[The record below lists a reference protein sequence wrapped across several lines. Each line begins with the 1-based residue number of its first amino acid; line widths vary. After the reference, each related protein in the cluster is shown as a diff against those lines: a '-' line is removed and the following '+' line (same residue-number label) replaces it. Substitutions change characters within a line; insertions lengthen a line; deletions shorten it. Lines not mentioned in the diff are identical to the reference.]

1 MVEKVVTYS
10 NYLALLFMFPLL
22 SIYYLYLSISVFK
35 TYKREKQLD
44 PTSVGIQPQKLLY
57 FILGYVLFMILMLVN
72 LIGILP
78 KFMKVSFELYS
89 AIYFIYVGY
98 ISWKQEQ
105 LDFEVKKEQI
115 EAKETELFAPF
126 LKD

>member
-72 LIGILP
+72 LIGIFYL
-78 KFMKVSFELYS
+78 
-89 AIYFIYVGY
+89 
-98 ISWKQEQ
+98 
-105 LDFEVKKEQI
+105 
-115 EAKETELFAPF
+115 
-126 LKD
+126 